1 LQLTP
6 HLSFG
11 MAISSNIPVD
21 RSLPQAKQAPLQEG
35 MRTDPAGK
43 AVRNVILLA
52 MPDEEYDL
60 IRPHLELIEL
70 SRHHVV
76 HDPGEKIEFAY
87 FPNEGMV
94 SLVILAKDG
103 KSVEVGLVGKEG
115 MIGTPLAV
123 GVQRGPYRAI
133 VQIPGSGLRLA
144 ANTLDTILRLTP
156 EFKSH
161 LNRYILMQGLQ
172 IAQVAACNRLHELDQ
187 RLARWLLMC
196 QDRIDSESLPLTHD
210 FLAQMLGNG
219 RPSVSLTLA
228 KLERAG
234 VIESLRGAIRV
245 LRRKGLEEVA
255 CECYGVIQQFNGGL
269 GLK

>member
-1 LQLTP
+1 
-6 HLSFG
+6 

-21 RSLPQAKQAPLQEG
+21 RSLPQAKSAPLQEG

-52 MPDEEYDL
+52 VPDEEYDL
-60 IRPHLELIEL
+60 LRPHLELIEF
-70 SRHHVV
+70 SRHHIM
-76 HDPGEKIEFAY
+76 HEQGEKIEFAY

-144 ANTLDTILRLTP
+144 ANTLEATLPLTP

-161 LNRYILMQGLQ
+161 LNRYILVQGLQ

-196 QDRIDSESLPLTHD
+196 QDRVDSEWLSLTHE
-210 FLAQMLGNG
+210 FLAQMLGTG
-219 RPSVSLTLA
+219 RPSVTIA
-228 KLERAG
+228 AGMLERTGA
-234 VIESLRGAIRV
+234 IENTRGTIRV
-245 LRRKGLEEVA
+245 LNRKDLEKAA
-255 CECYGVIQQFNGGL
+255 CECYDVIQNFNGGL
-269 GLK
+269 GLR